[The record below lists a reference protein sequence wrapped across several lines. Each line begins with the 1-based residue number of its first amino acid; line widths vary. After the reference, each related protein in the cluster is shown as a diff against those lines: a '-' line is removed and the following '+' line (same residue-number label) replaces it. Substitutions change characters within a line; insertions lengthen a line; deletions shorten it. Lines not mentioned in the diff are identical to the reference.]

1 MKKVNI
7 LAKNND
13 FNRIIKS
20 GKPIKKNN
28 YIIYLE
34 KTNEN
39 QYHFGFSV
47 GKKIGNAEIRNR
59 IKRQLKSIIDEKNY
73 QNGFNCIIIVKKGIL
88 NCSYQQMKSELLE
101 CLSKLN
107 IIKKES
113 NDA

>member
-39 QYHFGFSV
+39 QYHFGLEKQQ
-47 GKKIGNAEIRNR
+47 GKRND
-59 IKRQLKSIIDEKNY
+59 QDS
-73 QNGFNCIIIVKKGIL
+73 
-88 NCSYQQMKSELLE
+88 
-101 CLSKLN
+101 
-107 IIKKES
+107 
-113 NDA
+113 